1 MPAAKDLDES
11 VPSGW
16 CAVLPFAGS
25 PGFGVLPRSV
35 SSAAAAAPA
44 AARPPA
50 IAAAPHLPP
59 TLSVADLA
67 AVATFFVRVVAAGW
81 RLVERGLG
89 GALVL
94 GVLAATVL
102 VAVDAA
108 LSALARGARV
118 FAAAFAGVVDR
129 RRAGFLAGVSVAGVS
144 VSAIGTSL
152 F

>member
-1 MPAAKDLDES
+1 
-11 VPSGW
+11 
-16 CAVLPFAGS
+16 
-25 PGFGVLPRSV
+25 
-35 SSAAAAAPA
+35 
-44 AARPPA
+44 
-50 IAAAPHLPP
+50 
-59 TLSVADLA
+59 
-67 AVATFFVRVVAAGW
+67 
-81 RLVERGLG
+81 LVERGLG
-89 GALVL
+89 GALLL

-118 FAAAFAGVVDR
+118 FAAALAGVVER